1 MREYAEKYNE
11 IGWVVMPIRENSKIP
26 IIKNWSSITSNDETI
41 DKFKENSNIG
51 VIMGKASGVICIDV
65 DVKSADGVATL
76 KQLEEKY
83 GKLPST
89 VMSETPSG
97 GIHYY
102 FKYHEGIRNRK
113 RVGPGID
120 IQADGTQTVEAP
132 SVIDDVEYEWIF
144 DPFEYEVEE
153 LPQTWIDFLC
163 ENTDEDSVT
172 LAAAP
177 FEAPEEVKEGS
188 RNNTLASYVGSML
201 GKKLK
206 KKTVLNKALKY
217 NKESCDP
224 PLDNEE
230 VEQIVNS
237 MIKTDINNKKNS
249 VKEAIEDKVDQKDE
263 LAWLHFDE
271 TGTALIDER
280 EFARWYIDINEIH
293 CVNKRFFT
301 MYGLQEDGWFE
312 NDIQNIIG
320 GIVKSKLASKVQDL
334 MKVIK
339 TECYMQV
346 DLPDPYKIQFDNT
359 AIDVS
364 KGKIEKCDDFFT
376 LHRIPHNYDP
386 KAQCLTWMKFIN
398 ELFYE
403 EDIPVVQEYLGYCLV
418 PNTLAQTALFIV
430 GEGGEGKSRI
440 TIMMEH
446 ILGENNMI
454 VGDFKDL
461 QSRFSLSS
469 LDNMMLFMDDELSLD
484 ALDDTANFK
493 KIVTAETALEV
504 EAKNMPKY
512 KTHLYA
518 KIICCG
524 NGAVSSKFDHTDGF
538 YRRLLVT
545 KVKPLDRS
553 RKPDRRLKEKL
564 KLEAEGIINWMLEG
578 LLRVVNNGFIIE
590 PSKRMAE
597 QVQSIRDNADTIA
610 QFFNDTQYIE
620 YTFNEEDGVSVKQMY
635 EAYENWCQENAQLC
649 LAKNTFGKR
658 SKVAYRSCM
667 TNLSEIPQTKLDV
680 IMNKDRMYISGK
692 RVRGFC
698 GVKLI
703 NYKKSFTVK
712 N

>member
-26 IIKNWSSITSNDETI
+26 IIKNWSSITSNDETL
-41 DKFKENSNIG
+41 DKFKNTHNIG

-65 DVKSADGVATL
+65 DVKHADGVATL

-120 IQADGTQTVEAP
+120 IQADSTQTVEAP

-163 ENTDEDSVT
+163 DNTDEDCVT

-188 RNNTLASYVGSML
+188 RNNTLAAYVGSML

-224 PLDNEE
+224 PLDDEE

-263 LAWLHFDE
+263 LTWLHFDE

-386 KAQCLTWMKFIN
+386 KAQCPTWIKFIN
-398 ELFYE
+398 GLFYE

-545 KVKPLDRS
+545 KVKPLDRN

-564 KLEAEGIINWMLEG
+564 KIEAE
-578 LLRVVNNGFIIE
+578 
-590 PSKRMAE
+590 
-597 QVQSIRDNADTIA
+597 D
-610 QFFNDTQYIE
+610 
-620 YTFNEEDGVSVKQMY
+620 
-635 EAYENWCQENAQLC
+635 
-649 LAKNTFGKR
+649 
-658 SKVAYRSCM
+658 
-667 TNLSEIPQTKLDV
+667 
-680 IMNKDRMYISGK
+680 
-692 RVRGFC
+692 
-698 GVKLI
+698 
-703 NYKKSFTVK
+703 
-712 N
+712 